1 MVIVDEHEVWQWNLG
16 QLHLHLD
23 GGKQRYFTYTYSQ
36 GKRNIRSIFSFKSN
50 HFSISDSGYY
60 FTVYACM
67 TQENEVK
74 FQLQLK
80 QMSKRAEMMPGV
92 YMNHG

>member
-1 MVIVDEHEVWQWNLG
+1 
-16 QLHLHLD
+16 
-23 GGKQRYFTYTYSQ
+23 
-36 GKRNIRSIFSFKSN
+36 
-50 HFSISDSGYY
+50 
-60 FTVYACM
+60 M